1 MQLQV
6 KVKEGFGVGQRK
18 AKLSRSMQMFDKKHA
33 KEDKIMQYTSYVREK
48 ILEKYPESTVKVQ
61 KKYILTPLTPL
72 KLFQITLN
80 LFLEFKLFTQKNQEA
95 ILYADTYNINKV
107 LAIFRAS
114 AAYCEDLNQSNQ
126 PLPQR

>member
-61 KKYILTPLTPL
+61 KKYIVTPLTPL

-80 LFLEFKLFTQKNQEA
+80 LFLEFKLFTQKNQE
-95 ILYADTYNINKV
+95 DNIVCRHIQHK
-107 LAIFRAS
+107 
-114 AAYCEDLNQSNQ
+114 QSSGNI
-126 PLPQR
+126 PGICCLL